1 MKNTILIVIALLFV
15 GFAVAEPAPRQ
26 KVIVE
31 IGTGTWCVFCPGAAM
46 GAQDLI
52 DNGHDVAI
60 IKYHVSDNF
69 ANSFSTARTSY
80 YSMPGYPTTM
90 FDGSLQ
96 HVGGNPNSSIY
107 ATYLP
112 LYNQSIN
119 VPSPFIID
127 IHMQNNTDLNHTV
140 SVTITQVA
148 DFTASNLVLHLAVT
162 ETDIPFSWFNQTHVK
177 DVLRLMAP
185 NQFGTSLNF
194 SNTDEIVVE
203 LDFNI
208 QATWVAENMRVVAFV
223 QDVPTKN
230 IFQGE
235 ITTLIN
241 DEPDTYAVTFDV
253 LDENGNPLTDA
264 VVTLDGIENDPGDYH
279 FDGFVPRNYNYSVS
293 RHCSPVVNGQVSVV
307 DEDLFVEVVMPVVA
321 GDANSDGVVNVLDI
335 IGTANYFAGIEVADF
350 CFDNADVNQDG
361 VINSLDLIM
370 IIGIFSGK

>member
-1 MKNTILIVIALLFV
+1 MKKTLLIVIGLFIV
-15 GFAVAEPAPRQ
+15 MLAVAEPAPRQ

-69 ANSFSTARTSY
+69 SNSFSTSRTSY
-80 YSMPGYPTTM
+80 YNMPGYPTTM
-90 FDGSLQ
+90 FDGTLQ
-96 HVGGNPNSSIY
+96 HVGGNQNNSIY
-107 ATYLP
+107 PTYLP

-119 VPSPFIID
+119 VASPFTID
-127 IHMQNNTDLNHTV
+127 INMQNNTDINHTV

-148 DFTASNLVLHLAVT
+148 DFTASNLVLHVAVT
-162 ETDIPFSWFNQTHVK
+162 ETDIPFNWFNQTHVK

-208 QATWVAENMRVVAFV
+208 QANWVAENMRVVAFV

-235 ITTLIN
+235 ITDLIN
-241 DEPDTYAVTFDV
+241 DEPATYAVTFDV
-253 LDENGNPLTDA
+253 MDADGNPFTDA
-264 VVTLDGIENDPGDYH
+264 VITLDDIENDQGDYH
-279 FDGFVPRNYNYSVS
+279 FTGFLPRNYSYSVS
-293 RHCSPVVNGQVSVV
+293 RPCSPVINGQVSVV
-307 DEDLFVEVVMPVVA
+307 DDDVFVEVVMPVVA
-321 GDANSDGVVNVLDI
+321 GDANSDGMVNVLDVI
-335 IGTANYFAGIEVADF
+335 ATANYFAGNEVAGF
-350 CFDNADVNQDG
+350 CFENADVNQDG
-361 VINSLDLIM
+361 VINSLDLIV
-370 IIGIFSGK
+370 IIGIFAGK